1 MEPPLQ
7 TCVGTFYHAAH
18 CADQHPSRP
27 PARPVDVPAVA
38 TPSIKGSIFS
48 RAAEDVRK
56 LVADGTL
63 ARGELERRSRGR
75 IWRCRRARRAGRLV
89 RRGRY
94 GRLLE
99 LLRELAGNGRDE
111 YLRRRGAQSAE
122 ALLAAGFYQQMEY
135 LSRAEVRQHRDPQL
149 RFAAFGRDLRL
160 LTSLH
165 GSILNFGQQ
174 AARVDPGRAD
184 RYLIE
189 ITDAA
194 PLPEPLCWTTDGFVN
209 RMASEH
215 GSADL
220 WRWERPTRELIVFRM
235 LRDA

>member
-1 MEPPLQ
+1 MR
-7 TCVGTFYHAAH
+7 G
-18 CADQHPSRP
+18 
-27 PARPVDVPAVA
+27 VA
-38 TPSIKGSIFS
+38 TPSIKGSIFA
-48 RAAEDVRK
+48 RAAEDVLK
-56 LVADGTL
+56 LVAEGRL
-63 ARGELERRSRGR
+63 ARAELERRLP
-75 IWRCRRARRAGRLV
+75 RADLALV
-89 RRGRY
+89 DAPVAPGGWYDVAAY
-94 GRLLE
+94 GRVLE
-99 LLRELAGNGRDE
+99 LLRDLAGNGSDE

-149 RFAAFGRDLRL
+149 RSSAFGRDLRL

-174 AARVDPGRAD
+174 TARVDQGRAG

-194 PLPEPLCWTTDGFVN
+194 PMPDPLCWTTDGFVN

-215 GSADL
+215 GHADL
-220 WRWERPTRELIVFRM
+220 WRWERPTRELVVFRM